1 LIFIPDYENGFVKR
15 CCPPE
20 GDSRMKIQ
28 DFVSL
33 VLVEYPSVVD
43 DGNVDD

>member
-1 LIFIPDYENGFVKR
+1 MKMASLNGVLL
-15 CCPPE
+15 PIE

-43 DGNVDD
+43 DGNVDDD